1 MDNQIPFEQLDIF
14 TVLGVAQDDPDREAF
29 LQQMEEAIWEEI
41 VENELSDKL
50 GETELAQ
57 IETILNDEAASAEEK
72 RDHLF
77 GMLVDKVPNFEKVVR
92 DYTMAAKRDL
102 LSERLE
108 GTKEYYSQTSPNADK
123 LSQVERA
130 AQLFEAAEFSACAQA
145 LNAIQG

>member
-41 VENELSDKL
+41 VENELADKL
-50 GETELAQ
+50 SDTELGQ
-57 IETILNDEAASAEEK
+57 IESILDAKDVSQDGK
-72 RDHLF
+72 RDQLF
-77 GMLVDKVPNFEKVVR
+77 GMVVGRIPNFEKIVR
-92 DYTMAAKRDL
+92 EYTMAAKRDL

-108 GTKEYYSQTSPNADK
+108 GTKEFYTTTQPNADK

-130 AQLFEAAEFSACAQA
+130 GQLFEAGEFSACAQA

>member
-41 VENELSDKL
+41 VENELADKM
-50 GETELAQ
+50 GEAELAQ
-57 IETILNDEAASAEEK
+57 LETILNDEATSVDDK
-72 RDHLF
+72 REQLF
-77 GMLVDKVPNFEKVVR
+77 GMLVGKVPNFEIVVR
-92 DYTMAAKRDL
+92 EYTMAAKRDL
-102 LSERLE
+102 LLERLE
-108 GTKEYYSQTSPNADK
+108 GTKEFYGTTQPNADK

-130 AQLFEAAEFSACAQA
+130 GQLYEAGEFSACAAA